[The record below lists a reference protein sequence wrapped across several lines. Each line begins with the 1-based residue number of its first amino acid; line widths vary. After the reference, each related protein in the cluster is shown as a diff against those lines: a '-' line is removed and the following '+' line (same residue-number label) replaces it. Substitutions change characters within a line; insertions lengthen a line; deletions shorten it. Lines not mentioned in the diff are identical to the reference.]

1 MGVVVVVVSPKG
13 VSSCYISDLAP
24 AVFDGEEE
32 GVGDEERE
40 RKVRFMECS
49 QKKKKGQLILLSWT
63 EGEGG
68 SICRW

>member
-40 RKVRFMECS
+40 RKVRLWNVHR
-49 QKKKKGQLILLSWT
+49 KKERKAS
-63 EGEGG
+63 
-68 SICRW
+68 